1 MDVRLSSTGKTISGN
16 DFRKLVLLSSQ
27 AIGTVIQSH
36 KERKA
41 QQDSEVV
48 MVSACVYLTCTFI
61 VSISLR
67 LVFAGMYTC
76 RHWDSSHS
84 SHSEICP
91 KDCDSNMIAL
101 CVDAGPRINGRER
114 RKLLKR
120 RPRDVMQASL
130 NCHSVGTAGIPA
142 GQTAQRRDDSG
153 LASHVRQEQKHTK
166 TMNIC

>member
-27 AIGTVIQSH
+27 AIGRVIQSH

-67 LVFAGMYTC
+67 LVFAGIYTC

-84 SHSEICP
+84 SHSEVCP

-120 RPRDVMQASL
+120 RPRDVMMSCKQAL
-130 NCHSVGTAGIPA
+130 TIT
-142 GQTAQRRDDSG
+142 QTA
-153 LASHVRQEQKHTK
+153 LQEFQQAKQLNAEMTQAWPAMCGKNKNHE
-166 TMNIC
+166 IP